1 MFEISTLIGKKLKND
16 SYKVDNAQ
24 KALKIISK
32 YLFRSPRFCKFLN
45 LFSLMDMKPPISRAK
60 MILITKAAIKAIK
73 LYKHVV
79 QIVEKFIKKCKPE
92 YKVPGLYVIDSIVRQ
107 SRHQFGTD
115 KDVFGPRFSKNI
127 TATFQYLYLC
137 PSEDKSKIVRVLN
150 LWQKNGVFKIEII
163 QPLLDMA
170 AGTSN
175 VAPVAENVTNN
186 EGSPPPSVKVSS
198 EPPQATTNSVPTV
211 PQLPSSDA
219 FAAVAQLFQTTQG
232 QQLQQILQ
240 TFQQPPKPQS
250 PAIDNAVMAQV
261 QAITA
266 QLKTAPTQPP
276 EQKAAFP
283 PPEQKTAF
291 DKKLLDR
298 FDYDDEPEAVEESK
312 KDDAAA
318 ATATTAPAAVAPPA
332 PAAAAPAAATP
343 AASPPQAPFGFPG
356 DGMQQPAYAQHQNM
370 DQFQPRMMAIQQDP
384 VHHQVPLPPNGQ
396 MPGFGL
402 LPTPPFPPMAQSVI
416 PPTPPVQQA
425 FQASF
430 QAQNEPLTQKAHQVK
445 RHMSDNRKSRSRS
458 ASRSPKRRRSR
469 SGSRSRRSRHRRS
482 RSRSRD
488 RRRHSPRSRS
498 QERRDREKERERRQ
512 KGLPQ
517 IKPETAS
524 VCSTTLWVG
533 QLDKRT
539 TQQDV
544 ASLLEEFGP
553 IESINMIPP
562 RGCAYIVMVHR
573 QDAYRA
579 LQKLSRGNYKVNQ
592 KSIKIAWALNKGIKA
607 DYKQYWDVELGVTYV
622 PWDKVKPEELESFC
636 EGGMLDSDTLN
647 PDWKGIPKKH
657 ENEVAQNGG
666 AETSHTEPVSPIPK
680 PLPVP
685 VPPIPVPAPITV
697 PPPQVPPHQPGP
709 PVVGALQPPAFTPPL
724 GIPPPGFG
732 PGVPPPP
739 PPPPFLRPGFN
750 PMHLPP
756 GFLPP
761 GPPPPITPP
770 VSIPP
775 PHTPPISIP
784 NSTIAGI
791 NEDTTK
797 DLSIGNPIPTVVSG
811 PRGNAESGDSVKMYG
826 SAVPPAAPTNLPT
839 PPVTQ
844 PVSLLD
850 MFLGAETLGFR
861 LVLVDKD
868 CSEEFQLH
876 ILPFSPAPNTV
887 PTQYMF
893 TAKKCDLKICRW
905 PLEPIDGYLNAPMC
919 HTDLCNRGNIGCF
932 SPSVKAGGKHL
943 STSDLTYGSSVYL
956 HFSQL
961 SKCLTLNCGTQ
972 GVAPGP
978 VIGLQAPSTG
988 LLGARPG
995 LIPLQRP
1002 PGMPPPHLQ
1011 RFPLMPPRPMPPH
1024 MMHRGPPPGPGG
1036 FGMPPPHGM
1045 KGPFP
1050 PHGPFVRPGG
1060 MPGLGGP
1067 GPGPGGP
1074 EDRDGRQQQPQQQQQ
1089 QQPPPPQ
1096 PQPQQPPPAQQPP
1109 PTQQQPQPFR
1119 NDNRQQFNSGRD
1131 QERFGR
1137 RSFGNRVENDRERY
1151 GNRNDDRENSNR
1163 ERREWGRRSPDRD
1176 RHRDLEE
1183 RNRRSSGHRDRERDS
1198 RDRESR
1204 REKEENRVKEKP
1216 EVTDRAGGNKTVEPP
1231 ISQVGNVDTVSELDK
1246 GESESAVAKPSEE
1259 LPAEATSSVEPE
1271 KDSGSAAEA
1280 PR

>member
-1 MFEISTLIGKKLKND
+1 MD
-16 SYKVDNAQ
+16 AVNAFNQ
-24 KALKIISK
+24 E
-32 YLFRSPRFCKFLN
+32 

-175 VAPVAENVTNN
+175 AAPVAENVTNN
-186 EGSPPPSVKVSS
+186 EGSPPLTVKVSS
-198 EPPQATTNSVPTV
+198 EPPQATPNSIPAV

-250 PAIDNAVMAQV
+250 PALDNAVMAQV

-312 KDDAAA
+312 KEDTAAVAPVVPAVAAPPAPTVTAPAAAVAAAAAAVAA
-318 ATATTAPAAVAPPA
+318 ATAPAPPSAIPAATSP
-332 PAAAAPAAATP
+332 
-343 AASPPQAPFGFPG
+343 PPQAPFGFPA

-370 DQFQPRMMAIQQDP
+370 EQFQTRMMGMQQDP
-384 VHHQVPLPPNGQ
+384 MHHQVPLPPNGQ

-402 LPTPPFPPMAQSVI
+402 LPAPPFPPMAPPVI
-416 PPTPPVQQA
+416 PPTPPVQQS
-425 FQASF
+425 FQPSF
-430 QAQNEPLTQKAHQVK
+430 QAQNEPLAQKPHPQEMEVEQPCIPEVK
-445 RHMSDNRKSRSRS
+445 RHMPDNRKSR
-458 ASRSPKRRRSR
+458 SRSPKRRRSR
-469 SGSRSRRSRHRRS
+469 SSSRTRRSRHRRS

-512 KGLPQ
+512 KGLPH
-517 IKPETAS
+517 IKSETAS

-607 DYKQYWDVELGVTYV
+607 DYKQYWDVELGVTYI

-647 PDWKGIPKKH
+647 PDWKGIPKKP

-697 PPPQVPPHQPGP
+697 PPPQVPPHQAGP
-709 PVVGALQPPAFTPPL
+709 PVVGALQPPTFTPPM

-811 PRGNAESGDSVKMYG
+811 ARGNAESGDSVKMYG

-844 PVSLLD
+844 PVSLL
-850 MFLGAETLGFR
+850 
-861 LVLVDKD
+861 
-868 CSEEFQLH
+868 
-876 ILPFSPAPNTV
+876 
-887 PTQYMF
+887 
-893 TAKKCDLKICRW
+893 
-905 PLEPIDGYLNAPMC
+905 
-919 HTDLCNRGNIGCF
+919 
-932 SPSVKAGGKHL
+932 
-943 STSDLTYGSSVYL
+943 
-956 HFSQL
+956 
-961 SKCLTLNCGTQ
+961 GTQ

-1024 MMHRGPPPGPGG
+1024 MMPRGPPPGPGG
-1036 FGMPPPHGM
+1036 FAMPPPHGM

-1074 EDRDGRQQQPQQQQQ
+1074 EDRDGRQQPPQQQQQ
-1089 QQPPPPQ
+1089 QQQQQPPPQ
-1096 PQPQQPPPAQQPP
+1096 PQPQQPPPSQQPP
-1109 PTQQQPQPFR
+1109 SAQQQPQQFR
-1119 NDNRQQFNSGRD
+1119 NENRQQFNSGRD

-1151 GNRNDDRENSNR
+1151 GSRNDDRDSNR

-1204 REKEENRVKEKP
+1204 REKDESRGKEKS
-1216 EVTDRAGGNKTVEPP
+1216 EVTNRAGGKAIEPP
-1231 ISQVGNVDTVSELDK
+1231 PSQVGTVDTVSELEK
-1246 GESESAVAKPSEE
+1246 GEAKATVVKPSEE
-1259 LPAEATSSVEPE
+1259 APAEATSSVEPE
-1271 KDSGSAAEA
+1271 KDSSSATETT
-1280 PR
+1280 R

>member
-1 MFEISTLIGKKLKND
+1 MD
-16 SYKVDNAQ
+16 AVNAFNQ
-24 KALKIISK
+24 E
-32 YLFRSPRFCKFLN
+32 

-175 VAPVAENVTNN
+175 AAPLAENVTNN
-186 EGSPPPSVKVSS
+186 EGSSPPPVKISS
-198 EPPQATTNSVPTV
+198 EPPQATPNSIPAV

-250 PAIDNAVMAQV
+250 PALDNAVMAQV

-312 KDDAAA
+312 KEDVAAIL
-318 ATATTAPAAVAPPA
+318 PAA
-332 PAAAAPAAATP
+332 PAAAAAAAATTAAAP
-343 AASPPQAPFGFPG
+343 PVAAVATPAPTAAGAPAAPAAASPPPPQTPFGFPG
-356 DGMQQPAYAQHQNM
+356 DGMQQPTYTQHQNM
-370 DQFQPRMMAIQQDP
+370 DQFQPRMMGIQDP
-384 VHHQVPLPPNGQ
+384 MHHQVPLPPNGQ

-402 LPTPPFPPMAQSVI
+402 LPTPPFPPMAQPVI
-416 PPTPPVQQA
+416 PPTPPMQQT
-425 FQASF
+425 FQPSF
-430 QAQNEPLTQKAHQVK
+430 QPQTEPLTQKPHQQEMEVEQPCIPEVK

-607 DYKQYWDVELGVTYV
+607 DYKQYWDVELGVTYI

-647 PDWKGIPKKH
+647 PDWKGIPKKP
-657 ENEVAQNGG
+657 ENDVAQNGG

-784 NSTIAGI
+784 N
-791 NEDTTK
+791 
-797 DLSIGNPIPTVVSG
+797 LVSG
-811 PRGNAESGDSVKMYG
+811 ARGNAESGDSAKMYG

-844 PVSLLD
+844 PVSLL
-850 MFLGAETLGFR
+850 
-861 LVLVDKD
+861 
-868 CSEEFQLH
+868 
-876 ILPFSPAPNTV
+876 
-887 PTQYMF
+887 
-893 TAKKCDLKICRW
+893 
-905 PLEPIDGYLNAPMC
+905 
-919 HTDLCNRGNIGCF
+919 
-932 SPSVKAGGKHL
+932 
-943 STSDLTYGSSVYL
+943 
-956 HFSQL
+956 
-961 SKCLTLNCGTQ
+961 GTQ

-1011 RFPLMPPRPMPPH
+1011 RFPMMPPRPMPPH

-1036 FGMPPPHGM
+1036 FAMPPPHGM

-1074 EDRDGRQQQPQQQQQ
+1074 EDRDGRQQQQQQQQLPPPPQQQQQ
-1089 QQPPPPQ
+1089 QQPPPQQ
-1096 PQPQQPPPAQQPP
+1096 PPPSQQPPPAQQ
-1109 PTQQQPQPFR
+1109 QPQQFR

-1151 GNRNDDRENSNR
+1151 GNRNDDRDNSNR
-1163 ERREWGRRSPDRD
+1163 ERREWGRRSPERD
-1176 RHRDLEE
+1176 RHRDSEE

-1204 REKEENRVKEKP
+1204 REKEESRGKEKP
-1216 EVTDRAGGNKTVEPP
+1216 EVTDRASGNKATEPP
-1231 ISQVGNVDTVSELDK
+1231 LSRVGNVDTVSELEK
-1246 GESESAVAKPSEE
+1246 GEAEATVVKPPEES
-1259 LPAEATSSVEPE
+1259 PAEATSSVEPE

>member
-1 MFEISTLIGKKLKND
+1 MEA
-16 SYKVDNAQ
+16 VNAFNQ
-24 KALKIISK
+24 E
-32 YLFRSPRFCKFLN
+32 
-45 LFSLMDMKPPISRAK
+45 LFSLMEMKPPISRAK

-170 AGTSN
+170 AGTSAT
-175 VAPVAENVTNN
+175 APMTENATNN
-186 EGSPPPSVKVSS
+186 EGSPPPPAKVAS
-198 EPPQATTNSVPTV
+198 EPPQVTANSVPTV

-240 TFQQPPKPQS
+240 TFQQPQKPQS
-250 PAIDNAVMAQV
+250 PVIDNTVMAQV

-266 QLKTAPTQPP
+266 QLKTTAAQQP

-283 PPEQKTAF
+283 PPEQKTSF

-298 FDYDDEPEAVEESK
+298 FDYDDEPEAVEDSK
-312 KDDAAA
+312 KEDS
-318 ATATTAPAAVAPPA
+318 APSSVSQPTLTSLSFSA
-332 PAAAAPAAATP
+332 
-343 AASPPQAPFGFPG
+343 QAGWCSIPGGFPAE
-356 DGMQQPAYAQHQNM
+356 GMQQPVFPQLPNM
-370 DQFQPRMMAIQQDP
+370 DPFQQRMMGMQQDP
-384 VHHQVPLPPNGQ
+384 VRHQVPLPPNGQ

-402 LPTPPFPPMAQSVI
+402 LPTPQYPPMAQPVI
-416 PPTPPVQQA
+416 PPAAPAQQ
-425 FQASF
+425 SF
-430 QAQNEPLTQKAHQVK
+430 QAPFPVQSESHMQKPHQQDMEVEQPPIQEGK
-445 RHMSDNRKSRSRS
+445 RHVSDNRKSRSRS

-488 RRRHSPRSRS
+488 RRRHSPKSRS
-498 QERRDREKERERRQ
+498 QERRERERERERRS

-517 IKPETAS
+517 IKSETVS

-544 ASLLEEFGP
+544 GSLLEEFGP

-579 LQKLSRGNYKVNQ
+579 LQKLSRGNFKVNQ
-592 KSIKIAWALNKGIKA
+592 KSIKIAWALNKGIKP
-607 DYKQYWDVELGVTYV
+607 DYKQYWDVELGVTYI
-622 PWDKVKPEELESFC
+622 PWDKVKPEDLESFC
-636 EGGMLDSDTLN
+636 EGGMLDNETLS
-647 PDWKGIPKKH
+647 PEWKGITKKS

-666 AETSHTEPVSPIPK
+666 AEAAHNEPVSPIPK
-680 PLPVP
+680 ALPVP
-685 VPPIPVPAPITV
+685 MPVPMPAPITV
-697 PPPQVPPHQPGP
+697 PPPQVPPHPSGP
-709 PVVGALQPPAFTPPL
+709 PVVGALQPPAFTAPL
-724 GIPPPGFG
+724 GIPPPGFA
-732 PGVPPPP
+732 PGVPPP

-770 VSIPP
+770 VSV
-775 PHTPPISIP
+775 PHTPAVNIP
-784 NSTIAGI
+784 NSTATGV

-797 DLSIGNPIPTVVSG
+797 DSSIGNPIPTVVSG
-811 PRGNAESGDSVKMYG
+811 SRGTAETTESSKIYG
-826 SAVPPAAPTNLPT
+826 TVPPPTNAPA
-839 PPVTQ
+839 PVTQ
-844 PVSLLD
+844 AIP
-850 MFLGAETLGFR
+850 
-861 LVLVDKD
+861 
-868 CSEEFQLH
+868 
-876 ILPFSPAPNTV
+876 
-887 PTQYMF
+887 
-893 TAKKCDLKICRW
+893 
-905 PLEPIDGYLNAPMC
+905 
-919 HTDLCNRGNIGCF
+919 
-932 SPSVKAGGKHL
+932 HL
-943 STSDLTYGSSVYL
+943 
-956 HFSQL
+956 
-961 SKCLTLNCGTQ
+961 GTQ
-972 GVAPGP
+972 GVAPPPPAP
-978 VIGLQAPSTG
+978 VVGLQTPSTG

-1002 PGMPPPHLQ
+1002 PGMPPPPLQ
-1011 RFPLMPPRPMPPH
+1011 RFPLMPPRHMPHH

-1045 KGPFP
+1045 KTPFP
-1050 PHGPFVRPGG
+1050 PPGHFVRPGG
-1060 MPGLGGP
+1060 MPGSGT
-1067 GPGPGGP
+1067 PGGP
-1074 EDRDGRQQQPQQQQQ
+1074 EENRDGRQY
-1089 QQPPPPQ
+1089 
-1096 PQPQQPPPAQQPP
+1096 
-1109 PTQQQPQPFR
+1109 R
-1119 NDNRQQFNSGRD
+1119 NDRQTFTPNRD

-1137 RSFGNRVENDRERY
+1137 RSYGNRVENDRDRY
-1151 GNRNDDRENSNR
+1151 GNRNDERDHERLGSR
-1163 ERREWGRRSPDRD
+1163 DRREWGRRSPERD
-1176 RHRDLEE
+1176 RHRDLED
-1183 RNRRSSGHRDRERDS
+1183 RNRRSGGHRDRERDS

-1204 REKEENRVKEKP
+1204 RDKEETRGKEKQ
-1216 EVTDRAGGNKTVEPP
+1216 EMTDRADSDKNHESHGSKVGDADIVSKLTSGDSEPTG
-1231 ISQVGNVDTVSELDK
+1231 V
-1246 GESESAVAKPSEE
+1246 KPAEE
-1259 LPAEATSSVEPE
+1259 LTPAATSSLEQAE
-1271 KDSGSAAEA
+1271 KDLGSVSEA

>member
-1 MFEISTLIGKKLKND
+1 MELTSDFTFIFKLFSFFK
-16 SYKVDNAQ
+16 
-24 KALKIISK
+24 
-32 YLFRSPRFCKFLN
+32 

-175 VAPVAENVTNN
+175 AAPVAENVTNN
-186 EGSPPPSVKVSS
+186 EGSPPPPVKVSS

-266 QLKTAPTQPP
+266 QLKTAPAQPP

-312 KDDAAA
+312 KEDAA
-318 ATATTAPAAVAPPA
+318 ATATATPTVAVAPPA
-332 PAAAAPAAATP
+332 
-343 AASPPQAPFGFPG
+343 GFPG
-356 DGMQQPAYAQHQNM
+356 DGMQQPAYTQHQNM
-370 DQFQPRMMAIQQDP
+370 DQFQPRIMAIQQDP

-416 PPTPPVQQA
+416 PPTPPVQQ
-425 FQASF
+425 
-430 QAQNEPLTQKAHQVK
+430 
-445 RHMSDNRKSRSRS
+445 
-458 ASRSPKRRRSR
+458 SPKRRRSR

-607 DYKQYWDVELGVTYV
+607 DYKQYWDVELGVTYI

-709 PVVGALQPPAFTPPL
+709 PVVGALQPPTFTPPL

-756 GFLPP
+756 GTL
-761 GPPPPITPP
+761 
-770 VSIPP
+770 S
-775 PHTPPISIP
+775 
-784 NSTIAGI
+784 STIAGI

-811 PRGNAESGDSVKMYG
+811 ARGNAESGDSVKMYG

-844 PVSLLD
+844 PVSLL
-850 MFLGAETLGFR
+850 
-861 LVLVDKD
+861 
-868 CSEEFQLH
+868 
-876 ILPFSPAPNTV
+876 
-887 PTQYMF
+887 
-893 TAKKCDLKICRW
+893 
-905 PLEPIDGYLNAPMC
+905 
-919 HTDLCNRGNIGCF
+919 
-932 SPSVKAGGKHL
+932 
-943 STSDLTYGSSVYL
+943 
-956 HFSQL
+956 
-961 SKCLTLNCGTQ
+961 GTQ

-1074 EDRDGRQQQPQQQQQ
+1074 EDRDGRQ
-1089 QQPPPPQ
+1089 
-1096 PQPQQPPPAQQPP
+1096 
-1109 PTQQQPQPFR
+1109 

-1151 GNRNDDRENSNR
+1151 GNRNDDRDNSNR

-1204 REKEENRVKEKP
+1204 REKEENRGKEKP

-1246 GESESAVAKPSEE
+1246 GESESAVVKPSEE

>member
-1 MFEISTLIGKKLKND
+1 
-16 SYKVDNAQ
+16 
-24 KALKIISK
+24 
-32 YLFRSPRFCKFLN
+32 
-45 LFSLMDMKPPISRAK
+45 MDMKPPISRAK

-175 VAPVAENVTNN
+175 AAPLAENVTNN
-186 EGSPPPSVKVSS
+186 EGSPPPPVKISS
-198 EPPQATTNSVPTV
+198 EPPQATPNSIPTV

-250 PAIDNAVMAQV
+250 PALDNAVMAQV

-276 EQKAAFP
+276 EQKA
-283 PPEQKTAF
+283 
-291 DKKLLDR
+291 KLLDR

-312 KDDAAA
+312 KEDTAAIIPTAPVAAA
-318 ATATTAPAAVAPPA
+318 ATTAAAPPPVPAVATPAPTAATAP
-332 PAAAAPAAATP
+332 AAPAAA
-343 AASPPQAPFGFPG
+343 SPPPPQTPFGFPG
-356 DGMQQPAYAQHQNM
+356 DGMQQPTYTQHQNM
-370 DQFQPRMMAIQQDP
+370 DQFQPRMMGIQDP
-384 VHHQVPLPPNGQ
+384 MHHQVPLPPNGQ

-402 LPTPPFPPMAQSVI
+402 LPTPPFPPMAQPVI
-416 PPTPPVQQA
+416 PPTPPMQQT
-425 FQASF
+425 FQPSF
-430 QAQNEPLTQKAHQVK
+430 QPQTEPLTQKPHQQIVSYRFGKPWPHIKPSFEMEVEQPCIPEVK

-607 DYKQYWDVELGVTYV
+607 DYKQYWDVELGVTYI

-647 PDWKGIPKKH
+647 PDWKGIPKKP
-657 ENEVAQNGG
+657 ENDVAQNGG
-666 AETSHTEPVSPIPK
+666 AESSHTEPVSPIPN

-685 VPPIPVPAPITV
+685 VPPAPVPAPMTV

-756 GFLPP
+756 AYVDVTFLILGFLPP

-775 PHTPPISIP
+775 PHTPPIT
-784 NSTIAGI
+784 TIAGI

-811 PRGNAESGDSVKMYG
+811 ARGNAESGDSAKMYG

-844 PVSLLD
+844 PVSLL
-850 MFLGAETLGFR
+850 
-861 LVLVDKD
+861 
-868 CSEEFQLH
+868 
-876 ILPFSPAPNTV
+876 
-887 PTQYMF
+887 
-893 TAKKCDLKICRW
+893 
-905 PLEPIDGYLNAPMC
+905 
-919 HTDLCNRGNIGCF
+919 
-932 SPSVKAGGKHL
+932 
-943 STSDLTYGSSVYL
+943 
-956 HFSQL
+956 
-961 SKCLTLNCGTQ
+961 GTQ

-1011 RFPLMPPRPMPPH
+1011 RFPMMPPRPMPPH

-1036 FGMPPPHGM
+1036 FAMPPPHGM

-1074 EDRDGRQQQPQQQQQ
+1074 EDRDGRQQPQPPQQQQQ
-1089 QQPPPPQ
+1089 QQQQPQPQPQSQQPPPPQ
-1096 PQPQQPPPAQQPP
+1096 PQQPPPSQQPPPA
-1109 PTQQQPQPFR
+1109 QQQPQPFR

-1151 GNRNDDRENSNR
+1151 GNRNDDRENSTR
-1163 ERREWGRRSPDRD
+1163 ERREWGRRSPERD
-1176 RHRDLEE
+1176 RHRDSEE
-1183 RNRRSSGHRDRERDS
+1183 RNRRSSGHRDRDS

-1204 REKEENRVKEKP
+1204 REKEEGRGKEKP
-1216 EVTDRAGGNKTVEPP
+1216 EVTDRAGGNKATEPP
-1231 ISQVGNVDTVSELDK
+1231 LSRVGNVDTVSELEK
-1246 GESESAVAKPSEE
+1246 GEAEATVVKPPEES
-1259 LPAEATSSVEPE
+1259 PAEATSSLEPE
-1271 KDSGSAAEA
+1271 KESGSAAEA

>member
-1 MFEISTLIGKKLKND
+1 MD
-16 SYKVDNAQ
+16 AVNAFNQ
-24 KALKIISK
+24 E
-32 YLFRSPRFCKFLN
+32 

-175 VAPVAENVTNN
+175 AAPVAENVTNN
-186 EGSPPPSVKVSS
+186 EGSPPPPVKVSS
-198 EPPQATTNSVPTV
+198 EPPAQATPNSVPTV

-250 PAIDNAVMAQV
+250 PALDNAVMAQV

-266 QLKTAPTQPP
+266 QLKTTPTQPS

-312 KDDAAA
+312 KEDTTAVATTVPAAA
-318 ATATTAPAAVAPPA
+318 VPPAPTATV
-332 PAAAAPAAATP
+332 PAAAAPAAASP
-343 AASPPQAPFGFPG
+343 PPPQAPFGFPG
-356 DGMQQPAYAQHQNM
+356 DGMQQPAYTQHQNM
-370 DQFQPRMMAIQQDP
+370 DQFQPRMMGIQQDP
-384 VHHQVPLPPNGQ
+384 MHHQVPLPPNGQ

-402 LPTPPFPPMAQSVI
+402 LPTPPFPPMAQPVI
-416 PPTPPVQQA
+416 PPTPPVQQP

-430 QAQNEPLTQKAHQVK
+430 QAQNEPLTQKPHQQEMEVEQPCIQDVK

-517 IKPETAS
+517 VKPETAS

-607 DYKQYWDVELGVTYV
+607 DYKQYWDVELGVTYI

-647 PDWKGIPKKH
+647 PDWKGIPKKP

-666 AETSHTEPVSPIPK
+666 AETSHAEPVSPIPK

-784 NSTIAGI
+784 N
-791 NEDTTK
+791 
-797 DLSIGNPIPTVVSG
+797 LVSG
-811 PRGNAESGDSVKMYG
+811 ARGNAESGDSVKMYG

-844 PVSLLD
+844 PVSLL
-850 MFLGAETLGFR
+850 
-861 LVLVDKD
+861 
-868 CSEEFQLH
+868 
-876 ILPFSPAPNTV
+876 
-887 PTQYMF
+887 
-893 TAKKCDLKICRW
+893 
-905 PLEPIDGYLNAPMC
+905 
-919 HTDLCNRGNIGCF
+919 
-932 SPSVKAGGKHL
+932 
-943 STSDLTYGSSVYL
+943 
-956 HFSQL
+956 
-961 SKCLTLNCGTQ
+961 GTQ

-1036 FGMPPPHGM
+1036 FAMPPPHGM

-1074 EDRDGRQQQPQQQQQ
+1074 EDRDGRQQPPQQQQQQQPQPQPPQQQQQQ
-1089 QQPPPPQ
+1089 QQPPPS
-1096 PQPQQPPPAQQPP
+1096 QQPP
-1109 PTQQQPQPFR
+1109 PTQQQPQQFR

-1151 GNRNDDRENSNR
+1151 GNRNDDRDNSNR
-1163 ERREWGRRSPDRD
+1163 DRREWGRRSPDRD

-1183 RNRRSSGHRDRERDS
+1183 RSRRSSGHRDRERDS

-1204 REKEENRVKEKP
+1204 REKEEARGKEKP

-1231 ISQVGNVDTVSELDK
+1231 VSQVGNVDTASELEK
-1246 GESESAVAKPSEE
+1246 GESEAAVLKPSEE

>member
-1 MFEISTLIGKKLKND
+1 MD
-16 SYKVDNAQ
+16 AVNAFNQ
-24 KALKIISK
+24 E
-32 YLFRSPRFCKFLN
+32 

-170 AGTSN
+170 AGTTN
-175 VAPVAENVTNN
+175 AAPVAENVPNN
-186 EGSPPPSVKVSS
+186 EGSPPPPGKVTS
-198 EPPQATTNSVPTV
+198 ELAQAPTNSMPTV

-250 PAIDNAVMAQV
+250 PALDSAVMAQV

-266 QLKTAPTQPP
+266 QLKTAPTQ
-276 EQKAAFP
+276 

-298 FDYDDEPEAVEESK
+298 FDYDDEPEAVEDSK
-312 KDDAAA
+312 KEDSAAITTA
-318 ATATTAPAAVAPPA
+318 ALATAVPPA
-332 PAAAAPAAATP
+332 STAATP
-343 AASPPQAPFGFPG
+343 ASAPAGPTPSATSPPPPQAPFGYPG
-356 DGMQQPAYAQHQNM
+356 DGMQQPAYTQHQNM
-370 DQFQPRMMAIQQDP
+370 DQFQPRMMSMQQDTM
-384 VHHQVPLPPNGQ
+384 HHQVPIPPNGQ

-402 LPTPPFPPMAQSVI
+402 LSAPPPFPPMPQPAMAQPGMPQPAMAQPGMPPPAMAQPGMPPPAMAQPGMPQPGMPQPGMPQPGMPQPGMPQPGMPQPAMAQPGMPQPAMAQPGMPQPAMAQPGMPQPAMAQPGI
-416 PPTPPVQQA
+416 PPTPSVQPT
-425 FQASF
+425 FQPTF
-430 QAQNEPLTQKAHQVK
+430 QPQNDPHSQKPHPQEMEVDQPCVTEVK
-445 RHMSDNRKSRSRS
+445 RHVPESRKSR
-458 ASRSPKRRRSR
+458 SRSPKRRRSR

-517 IKPETAS
+517 IKSETAS

-607 DYKQYWDVELGVTYV
+607 DYKQYWDVELGVTYI
-622 PWDKVKPEELESFC
+622 PWDKVKAEELESFC

-647 PDWKGIPKKH
+647 PDWKGIPKKP

-666 AETSHTEPVSPIPK
+666 AEASHTEPVSPIPK
-680 PLPVP
+680 PVPVP

-697 PPPQVPPHQPGP
+697 PPPQVPAHQPGP

-732 PGVPPPP
+732 PGVPPPPP

-791 NEDTTK
+791 NEETTK

-811 PRGNAESGDSVKMYG
+811 ARGNAESGDSAKMYG
-826 SAVPPAAPTNLPT
+826 SAGPPAAPTNLPT

-844 PVSLLD
+844 PVSLL
-850 MFLGAETLGFR
+850 
-861 LVLVDKD
+861 
-868 CSEEFQLH
+868 
-876 ILPFSPAPNTV
+876 
-887 PTQYMF
+887 
-893 TAKKCDLKICRW
+893 
-905 PLEPIDGYLNAPMC
+905 
-919 HTDLCNRGNIGCF
+919 
-932 SPSVKAGGKHL
+932 
-943 STSDLTYGSSVYL
+943 
-956 HFSQL
+956 
-961 SKCLTLNCGTQ
+961 GTQ

-1011 RFPLMPPRPMPPH
+1011 RFPMMPPRPMPPH

-1036 FGMPPPHGM
+1036 FAMPPPHGM

-1067 GPGPGGP
+1067 GPGPGGS
-1074 EDRDGRQQQPQQQQQ
+1074 EDRDGRQQQPQQQQSQTQPQAQQQQPQQQQ
-1089 QQPPPPQ
+1089 QQPPQQSPS
-1096 PQPQQPPPAQQPP
+1096 QQPAPSQPPAPA
-1109 PTQQQPQPFR
+1109 QQQPQQFR

-1137 RSFGNRVENDRERY
+1137 RSFGSRVENDRERY
-1151 GNRNDDRENSNR
+1151 GSRNDDRDNSNR

-1183 RNRRSSGHRDRERDS
+1183 RSRRSSGHRDRDRDS

-1204 REKEENRVKEKP
+1204 REKEENRGKEKH
-1216 EVTDRAGGNKTVEPP
+1216 EVADRAGGNKAGEPP
-1231 ISQVGNVDTVSELDK
+1231 LSQVGNRDAVSELNK
-1246 GESESAVAKPSEE
+1246 GEAMATVVKPEES
-1259 LPAEATSSVEPE
+1259 PAEATSSVEAE

>member
-1 MFEISTLIGKKLKND
+1 MEA
-16 SYKVDNAQ
+16 VNAFNQ
-24 KALKIISK
+24 E
-32 YLFRSPRFCKFLN
+32 
-45 LFSLMDMKPPISRAK
+45 LFSLMEMKPPISRAK

-170 AGTSN
+170 AGTSTA
-175 VAPVAENVTNN
+175 APMTENAANN
-186 EGSPPPSVKVSS
+186 EGSPPPPAKVTS
-198 EPPQATTNSVPTV
+198 EPPQVTANSVPTM

-240 TFQQPPKPQS
+240 TFQQPQKPQS
-250 PAIDNAVMAQV
+250 PVIDNTVMAQV

-266 QLKTAPTQPP
+266 QLKTTASQPP
-276 EQKAAFP
+276 EQKAAFA
-283 PPEQKTAF
+283 PPEQKTSF

-298 FDYDDEPEAVEESK
+298 FDYDDEPEAVEDSK
-312 KDDAAA
+312 KEDS
-318 ATATTAPAAVAPPA
+318 APSPSVSQPA
-332 PAAAAPAAATP
+332 LTSLSFSA
-343 AASPPQAPFGFPG
+343 QAGWCSIPGGFPG
-356 DGMQQPAYAQHQNM
+356 EGIQQPVFPQLPNMDPFQQRMMGMQQ
-370 DQFQPRMMAIQQDP
+370 DP
-384 VHHQVPLPPNGQ
+384 MRHQVPLPPNGQ

-402 LPTPPFPPMAQSVI
+402 LPTPQFPPMAQPVI
-416 PPTPPVQQA
+416 PPAAPVQQT
-425 FQASF
+425 FQSPF
-430 QAQNEPLTQKAHQVK
+430 PVQSESHMQKPHQQDMEVEQPPIQEGK
-445 RHMSDNRKSRSRS
+445 RHVSDSRKSRSRS

-488 RRRHSPRSRS
+488 RRRHSPKSRS
-498 QERRDREKERERRQ
+498 QERRERERERERRS

-517 IKPETAS
+517 IKSETVS

-544 ASLLEEFGP
+544 GSLLEEFGP

-579 LQKLSRGNYKVNQ
+579 LQKLSRGNFKVNQ
-592 KSIKIAWALNKGIKA
+592 KSIKIAWALNKGIKP
-607 DYKQYWDVELGVTYV
+607 DYKQYWDVELGVTYI
-622 PWDKVKPEELESFC
+622 PWDKVKPEDLESFC
-636 EGGMLDSDTLN
+636 EGGMLDNETLS
-647 PDWKGIPKKH
+647 PEWKGIPKKS

-666 AETSHTEPVSPIPK
+666 AEATHNEPVSPIPK
-680 PLPVP
+680 ALPVP
-685 VPPIPVPAPITV
+685 IPVPMPAPITV
-697 PPPQVPPHQPGP
+697 PPPQVPPHPSGP
-709 PVVGALQPPAFTPPL
+709 PVVGALQPPAFTAPL
-724 GIPPPGFG
+724 GIPPPGFA
-732 PGVPPPP
+732 PGVPPP

-770 VSIPP
+770 VSV
-775 PHTPPISIP
+775 PHTPAVNIP
-784 NSTIAGI
+784 NSTAAGV

-797 DLSIGNPIPTVVSG
+797 DASVGNPIPTVVSG
-811 PRGNAESGDSVKMYG
+811 SRGNAETSDSSKIYG
-826 SAVPPAAPTNLPT
+826 TVPPPVAPTNVPA
-839 PPVTQ
+839 PVTQ
-844 PVSLLD
+844 AIPLL
-850 MFLGAETLGFR
+850 
-861 LVLVDKD
+861 
-868 CSEEFQLH
+868 
-876 ILPFSPAPNTV
+876 
-887 PTQYMF
+887 
-893 TAKKCDLKICRW
+893 
-905 PLEPIDGYLNAPMC
+905 
-919 HTDLCNRGNIGCF
+919 
-932 SPSVKAGGKHL
+932 
-943 STSDLTYGSSVYL
+943 
-956 HFSQL
+956 
-961 SKCLTLNCGTQ
+961 GTQ
-972 GVAPGP
+972 GVAPPPPAP
-978 VIGLQAPSTG
+978 VVGLQTPSTG

-1002 PGMPPPHLQ
+1002 PGMPPPPLQ
-1011 RFPLMPPRPMPPH
+1011 RFPLMPPRHMPPH

-1045 KGPFP
+1045 KTPFP
-1050 PHGPFVRPGG
+1050 PPGHFVRPGG
-1060 MPGLGGP
+1060 MPGSG
-1067 GPGPGGP
+1067 GPGGP
-1074 EDRDGRQQQPQQQQQ
+1074 EDNRDGRQ
-1089 QQPPPPQ
+1089 
-1096 PQPQQPPPAQQPP
+1096 
-1109 PTQQQPQPFR
+1109 FR
-1119 NDNRQQFNSGRD
+1119 NDRQTFTPNRD

-1151 GNRNDDRENSNR
+1151 GNRNDDRDHERLGNR
-1163 ERREWGRRSPDRD
+1163 ERREWGRRSPERD
-1176 RHRDLEE
+1176 RHRDLED

-1204 REKEENRVKEKP
+1204 RDKEENRGKEKA
-1216 EVTDRAGGNKTVEPP
+1216 EMTDRADGDKNHESHGGKMEDAD
-1231 ISQVGNVDTVSELDK
+1231 IVSELPK
-1246 GESESAVAKPSEE
+1246 GESEPSGVKPDEALTS
-1259 LPAEATSSVEPE
+1259 EATSSVEQAE
-1271 KDSGSAAEA
+1271 KDMGSVAEA

>member
-1 MFEISTLIGKKLKND
+1 
-16 SYKVDNAQ
+16 
-24 KALKIISK
+24 
-32 YLFRSPRFCKFLN
+32 
-45 LFSLMDMKPPISRAK
+45 MDMKPPISRAK

-175 VAPVAENVTNN
+175 AAPVAENVTNN
-186 EGSPPPSVKVSS
+186 EGSPPPPVKISS
-198 EPPQATTNSVPTV
+198 EPPQATPNSMPTV

-250 PAIDNAVMAQV
+250 PALDNAVMAQV

-312 KDDAAA
+312 KEDAAAILPAVPAAASVAAAA
-318 ATATTAPAAVAPPA
+318 ATTATATATTTTTTTGAPPVVATPA
-332 PAAAAPAAATP
+332 PTAAAASAAPAAT
-343 AASPPQAPFGFPG
+343 SPPPQTPFGFPG
-356 DGMQQPAYAQHQNM
+356 DGMQQPTYTQHQNM
-370 DQFQPRMMAIQQDP
+370 DQFQPRMMGIQDP
-384 VHHQVPLPPNGQ
+384 MRHQVPLPPNGQ

-402 LPTPPFPPMAQSVI
+402 LPTPPFPPMAQPVI
-416 PPTPPVQQA
+416 PSTPPVQQT
-425 FQASF
+425 FQPSF
-430 QAQNEPLTQKAHQVK
+430 QAQTEQLSQKPHQQEMEVEQPCIPEVK

-607 DYKQYWDVELGVTYV
+607 DYKQYWDVELGVTYI

-647 PDWKGIPKKH
+647 PDWKGIPKKP
-657 ENEVAQNGG
+657 ENDVAQNGG

-680 PLPVP
+680 PLPVS

-811 PRGNAESGDSVKMYG
+811 ARGNAESGDSVKMYG

-844 PVSLLD
+844 PVSLL
-850 MFLGAETLGFR
+850 
-861 LVLVDKD
+861 
-868 CSEEFQLH
+868 
-876 ILPFSPAPNTV
+876 
-887 PTQYMF
+887 
-893 TAKKCDLKICRW
+893 
-905 PLEPIDGYLNAPMC
+905 
-919 HTDLCNRGNIGCF
+919 
-932 SPSVKAGGKHL
+932 
-943 STSDLTYGSSVYL
+943 
-956 HFSQL
+956 
-961 SKCLTLNCGTQ
+961 GTQ

-1011 RFPLMPPRPMPPH
+1011 RFPMMPPRPMPPH

-1036 FGMPPPHGM
+1036 FAMPPPHGM

-1074 EDRDGRQQQPQQQQQ
+1074 EDRDGRQQQQPPPQQQQPQ
-1089 QQPPPPQ
+1089 PQQPPPPQ
-1096 PQPQQPPPAQQPP
+1096 PQQPPPSQQPPPAQQ
-1109 PTQQQPQPFR
+1109 QPQQFR

-1151 GNRNDDRENSNR
+1151 GNRNDDRDNSNR
-1163 ERREWGRRSPDRD
+1163 ERREWGRRSPERD
-1176 RHRDLEE
+1176 RHRDSEE

-1204 REKEENRVKEKP
+1204 REKEETRGKEKP
-1216 EVTDRAGGNKTVEPP
+1216 EVPDRASGNKATEPP
-1231 ISQVGNVDTVSELDK
+1231 LSRVGNVDNVSELDK
-1246 GESESAVAKPSEE
+1246 GEAEAPVVKPPEES
-1259 LPAEATSSVEPE
+1259 PAEATSSVEPE

>member
-1 MFEISTLIGKKLKND
+1 MD
-16 SYKVDNAQ
+16 AVNAFNQ
-24 KALKIISK
+24 E
-32 YLFRSPRFCKFLN
+32 

-175 VAPVAENVTNN
+175 AAPVAENVTNN
-186 EGSPPPSVKVSS
+186 EGSPPPPVKVSS
-198 EPPQATTNSVPTV
+198 EPPTQATPNSVPAV

-250 PAIDNAVMAQV
+250 PALDNAVMAQV

-266 QLKTAPTQPP
+266 QLKTTPTQPS

-312 KDDAAA
+312 KEDT
-318 ATATTAPAAVAPPA
+318 TAVTTTAPAAAVPPA
-332 PAAAAPAAATP
+332 PTATVPAAAAPT
-343 AASPPQAPFGFPG
+343 AASPPPPQAPFGFPG
-356 DGMQQPAYAQHQNM
+356 DGMQQPAYTQHQNM
-370 DQFQPRMMAIQQDP
+370 DQFQPRMMGIQQDP
-384 VHHQVPLPPNGQ
+384 MHHQVPLPPNGQ

-402 LPTPPFPPMAQSVI
+402 LPTPPFPPMAQPVI
-416 PPTPPVQQA
+416 PPTPPVQQP

-430 QAQNEPLTQKAHQVK
+430 QAQNEPLTQKPHQQEMEVEQPCIQDVK

-517 IKPETAS
+517 VKPETAS

-607 DYKQYWDVELGVTYV
+607 DYKQYWDVELGVTYI

-647 PDWKGIPKKH
+647 PDWKGIPKKP

-784 NSTIAGI
+784 N
-791 NEDTTK
+791 
-797 DLSIGNPIPTVVSG
+797 LVSG
-811 PRGNAESGDSVKMYG
+811 ARGNAESGDSVKMYG

-844 PVSLLD
+844 PVSLL
-850 MFLGAETLGFR
+850 
-861 LVLVDKD
+861 
-868 CSEEFQLH
+868 
-876 ILPFSPAPNTV
+876 
-887 PTQYMF
+887 
-893 TAKKCDLKICRW
+893 
-905 PLEPIDGYLNAPMC
+905 
-919 HTDLCNRGNIGCF
+919 
-932 SPSVKAGGKHL
+932 
-943 STSDLTYGSSVYL
+943 
-956 HFSQL
+956 
-961 SKCLTLNCGTQ
+961 GTQ

-1036 FGMPPPHGM
+1036 FAMPPPHGM

-1074 EDRDGRQQQPQQQQQ
+1074 EDRDGRQQPPQQPQPQPPQQPQQQQQ
-1089 QQPPPPQ
+1089 QQPPPS
-1096 PQPQQPPPAQQPP
+1096 QQPP
-1109 PTQQQPQPFR
+1109 PTQQQPQQFR

-1163 ERREWGRRSPDRD
+1163 DRREWGRRSPDRD

-1204 REKEENRVKEKP
+1204 REKEEARGKEKP

-1231 ISQVGNVDTVSELDK
+1231 ISQVGNVDTASELEK
-1246 GESESAVAKPSEE
+1246 GESEAAVLKPSEE